1 MSRFAKGINLKNAK
15 AIAKKE
21 IYIYIYFNF
30 HQVVYSLSLI
40 S

>member
-21 IYIYIYFNF
+21 IYIYFFNF
-30 HQVVYSLSLI
+30 HQVVYSLSSI